1 MRRADFFSNT
11 AYPFL
16 RAGKALS
23 QSIVKVWVYHA
34 VSCHLLKS
42 VLLFAFVL
50 ASGFLL
56 RGHAQEGYKY
66 AILKAGPVYQDA
78 WSATAGIDFVT
89 RYHNSF
95 ELSLSYYRHR
105 SDYRNYLLGL
115 FYKPVICRS
124 KNTSLKLR
132 MGTHVGTD
140 NSDVILSALGGL
152 ELSQSLFP
160 GLDLMVSAT
169 GGYYNRHHNWR
180 VTGEA
185 GFRISF

>member
-1 MRRADFFSNT
+1 MT
-11 AYPFL
+11 AL
-16 RAGKALS
+16 IL
-23 QSIVKVWVYHA
+23 
-34 VSCHLLKS
+34 VSGLL
-42 VLLFAFVL
+42 V
-50 ASGFLL
+50 

-105 SDYRNYLLGL
+105 SDYENYLLGL

-132 MGTHVGTD
+132 LGTHLGTD
-140 NSDVILSALGGL
+140 NADVILSAFGGL

-169 GGYYNRHHNWR
+169 GGYYNRHYNWR

>member
-1 MRRADFFSNT
+1 MRRADFISNT
-11 AYPFL
+11 AYPFWL
-16 RAGKALS
+16 ADKALS
-23 QSIVKVWVYHA
+23 QGTVENRVYHA
-34 VSCHLLKS
+34 VSCHVLKS
-42 VLLFAFVL
+42 VLLI
-50 ASGFLL
+50 ASILVSGLL
-56 RGHAQEGYKY
+56 VKGHAQEGHKY
-66 AILKAGPVYQDA
+66 IILKAGPVYQDA

-132 MGTHVGTD
+132 LGTHVGTD
-140 NSDVILSALGGL
+140 NSDVIFSALGGL